1 MMDHLT
7 RLQARREALLLAI
20 EQAQDANDTEDL
32 ARADAALRAFEAD
45 GSQRLLTDL
54 IIARMREQTHIARL
68 LEDAAALL
76 GQ

>member
-1 MMDHLT
+1 MMDQLA
-7 RLQARREALLLAI
+7 RLQARRETLLSAI
-20 EQAQDANDTEDL
+20 EQAQEANDLDDL

-54 IIARMREQTHIARL
+54 IIARMREQAHISRL

-76 GQ
+76 GA

>member
-1 MMDHLT
+1 MDHLT

-20 EQAQDANDTEDL
+20 EQAQDANDPEDL
-32 ARADAALRAFEAD
+32 ARADAALRAFKAD